1 MKTIAFL
8 SLAAGALTALLAGC
22 ASQARHVDSSSGR
35 TLLNV
40 GKINMQDWNMAA
52 EAMINSLVT
61 DVVDKGKL
69 ESADGPGRPSI
80 LAISRI
86 VNNTGQQID
95 TDLLVKQ
102 IRVQLNK
109 TGKVLTSTTLGLGG
123 PEDPLA
129 AESQKQREAV
139 AGQAIARRPD
149 YTLSGKIIEDR
160 SQVGSVRES
169 TYSFQ
174 LSLTSRDGLAIWE
187 DLKNITK
194 QGKKSS
200 ATF

>member
-1 MKTIAFL
+1 MKKIALL
-8 SLAAGALTALLAGC
+8 SLMAGSLALLAGC
-22 ASQARHVDSSSGR
+22 ASQAEHVDSGSGR
-35 TLLNV
+35 TILNV

-52 EAMINSLVT
+52 EAMINSLVV

-69 ESADGPGRPSI
+69 ESADGPGRPAV

-95 TDLLVKQ
+95 TDLLIKQ

-109 TGKVLTSTTLGLGG
+109 TGKVLTSTTQGLGG

-129 AESQKQREAV
+129 AELQKEREAV
-139 AGQAIARRPD
+139 AGQAVTRRPD

-160 SQVGSVRES
+160 SQVGNLRES

-174 LSLTSRDGLAIWE
+174 LSLTTRDGLAIWE

>member
-1 MKTIAFL
+1 MKKNALL

-22 ASQARHVDSSSGR
+22 ASQAQHVDSGSGR

-52 EAMINSLVT
+52 EAMINSLVV

-69 ESADGPGRPSI
+69 ESADGPGKPSI

-86 VNNTGQQID
+86 VNSTSQQID
-95 TDLLVKQ
+95 TDLLIKQ

-109 TGKVLTSTTLGLGG
+109 TGKVLTSTTMGLGG

-129 AESQKQREAV
+129 AETQKEQKI
-139 AGQAIARRPD
+139 GRRPD

-160 SQVGSVRES
+160 SQVGNVRES

-174 LSLTSRDGLAIWE
+174 LSLTRPDGLAIWE